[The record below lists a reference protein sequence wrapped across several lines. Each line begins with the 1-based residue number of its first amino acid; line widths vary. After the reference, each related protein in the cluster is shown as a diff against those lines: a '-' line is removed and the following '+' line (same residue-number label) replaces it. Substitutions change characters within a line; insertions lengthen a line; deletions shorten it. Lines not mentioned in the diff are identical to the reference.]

1 MALLMIA
8 GVAAVLAGSVA
19 IWFGIPVKEFSFGNT
34 MILAGAIAICN
45 GLLLMGLGVVVREL
59 KAVRLGLRERS
70 FDAMSRETNGHLLPA
85 GSIAR
90 RDGRLDRD
98 EFDSRDGPSESVVAS
113 GSRRPAAGGRGDSV
127 ASEPEAARPVVE
139 STKLSP
145 DIAPPATP
153 PTRARRNL
161 LFSSSRND
169 REKVEGD
176 AKPPVSTLPADPAL
190 AAGTRTAQPHPSFNE
205 TWPHGER
212 SPRAD
217 SAAPRRDAILSS
229 PSRGDRISSSGQAAA
244 STTVVKSG
252 TVDGMAYSLFADGS
266 IEAEMPEGMMRFE
279 SIDQLRVHVNR
290 AR

>member
-8 GVAAVLAGSVA
+8 GIAAVLAGSVA

-70 FDAMSRETNGHLLPA
+70 VDAMSRETDEHLLPA

-90 RDGRLDRD
+90 QEGRLDRG
-98 EFDSRDGPSESVVAS
+98 EFDSRDGPSESVVP
-113 GSRRPAAGGRGDSV
+113 GSRRTAAVRKGESV
-127 ASEPEAARPVVE
+127 ASEPEAVRVDVE

-145 DIAPPATP
+145 DVAPPATP

-176 AKPPVSTLPADPAL
+176 AKSPVSTLPADL
-190 AAGTRTAQPHPSFNE
+190 APVIGTRTAQPHPSFNE
-205 TWPHGER
+205 TWPRGER
-212 SPRAD
+212 PPRAD

-252 TVDGMAYSLFADGS
+252 TVDGMAYSLYADGS
-266 IEAEMPEGMMRFE
+266 IEAEMPEGMMRFA